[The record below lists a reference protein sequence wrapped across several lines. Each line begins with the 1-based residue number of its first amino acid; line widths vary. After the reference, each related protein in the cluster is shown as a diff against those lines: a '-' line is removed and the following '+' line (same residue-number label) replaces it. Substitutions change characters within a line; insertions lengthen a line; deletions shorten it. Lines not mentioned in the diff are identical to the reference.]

1 MRALLLLGALASPL
15 AAQAGP
21 AQLPQPVTREDSGE
35 VRRLHEEALL
45 RNPSDARAVYW
56 LARLTRRPDSARRLY
71 QRYTEL
77 EPGDAWGWIPLGDL
91 LLAQG
96 QAVQAESAWAAAA
109 RLAPDNPEVRE
120 GQARFL
126 AELGRHWLRA
136 GRPRRAVQVL
146 ERSLELADLPQ
157 ARNRLALA
165 RSMTRPALEPV
176 GGYQRDSDGNH
187 LSRYRLRGDLL
198 AADGV
203 RFGVAGGVLKAGS
216 DLLTLDGQDA
226 EIYGVLRPGLTTR
239 VTLAGGMTRTDG
251 GPAGQSLSTATGLAR
266 FRWTALDRG
275 PVIDLAVERLP
286 LLATP
291 ELAVNHVVRSEAR
304 GRLELPVGP
313 LRLRGEGR
321 AGSISA
327 PGERNRRIALSGA
340 VVLPLGWQ
348 GELSIQGHRLGYRD
362 TTAMG
367 YFTPDRVETVEA
379 GTYLELGDAA
389 PWSLALDLGAGAQ
402 RITRFDAPPG
412 DWGAALRGW
421 GWIAYALGAGRAL
434 QLEMEGSS
442 APGSAIVATAPDWKY
457 LSVAVSLRWTL

>member
-1 MRALLLLGALASPL
+1 MRALLLLGGLAMPL
-15 AAQAGP
+15 AAQNASG
-21 AQLPQPVTREDSGE
+21 QLPQPVTREDSGE
-35 VRRLHEEALL
+35 VRRRQEEALL

-77 EPGDAWGWIPLGDL
+77 EPGDAWGWMPLGDA

-96 QAVQAESAWAAAA
+96 QMVQAESAWAAAA
-109 RLAPDNPEVRE
+109 LLAPDNAEVRE
-120 GQARFL
+120 GRARFL

-136 GRPRRAVQVL
+136 GRPRRAIQAL
-146 ERSLELADLPQ
+146 ERSLELLDLPQ
-157 ARNRLALA
+157 VRNRLALA
-165 RSMTRPALEPV
+165 RAMARPAVEPL
-176 GGYQRDSDGNH
+176 GSHQRDSDGNH

-203 RFGVAGGVLKAGS
+203 RLGVAGGVLSAGS
-216 DLLTLDGQDA
+216 DLLTVEGQEA

-251 GPAGQSLSTATGLAR
+251 GPAGQSLSTATGSAR
-266 FRWTALDRG
+266 FRWAALDWG
-275 PVIDLAVERLP
+275 PVFDLAVERLP

-291 ELAVNHVVRSEAR
+291 ELAVNQVIRSEAR
-304 GRLELPVGP
+304 GRLDLPVGP

-340 VVLPLGWQ
+340 VVLPLGGQ
-348 GELSIQGHRLGYRD
+348 GELSLQGHRLGYRD

-389 PWSLALDLGAGAQ
+389 PWSLALDLGAGTQ

-412 DWGAALRGW
+412 GWGAALRGW
-421 GWIAYALGAGRAL
+421 GWISYALGAGRAL

-442 APGSAIVATAPDWKY
+442 APGSAVVTTAPDWKY
-457 LSVAVSLRWTL
+457 FSLGLSLRWAL